1 MAKMGKL
8 AAIIIITFG
17 LAGCAPSD
25 SKNEQW
31 HKDLLQALQANTEAS
46 NAAAAALAA
55 NTKALG
61 ENTEVANM
69 LTATSAR
76 PEVPAS
82 KP

>member
-1 MAKMGKL
+1 MGKL
-8 AAIIIITFG
+8 PAIIVITFA

-25 SKNEQW
+25 SKSEQW

-55 NTKALG
+55 NTKALR
-61 ENTEVANM
+61 ENTAVATV
-69 LTATSAR
+69 LTESSGR
-76 PEVPAS
+76 PEAPVP